1 MRQLAIQQPA
11 NRSNPTISTMQ
22 SLSLFEL
29 NEHIRRVLALNF
41 PEAIWVRAEVAQLN
55 ESRGHFYF
63 SLVQKSEEG
72 DSIIAKSE
80 GVLWASQF
88 RSLRRKHGK
97 LLEELLQENLEL
109 LIKVNIDFHEQYG
122 MKLIVEDIDPTFTY
136 GKLAMQRQAILNE
149 LHKKKLLG
157 RNSQLDLPT
166 VLQKIAVLSNDN
178 AAGYHDFINQ
188 LKSNNYG
195 FHFDLKLFPIA
206 LQGVNVETET
216 LNQLEKV
223 KKRKKE
229 FDCVV
234 IIRGGG
240 SKLDLA
246 GFDSLEIAKAIAKF
260 KLPVFTGIG
269 HEIDESIADMVA
281 HSSLKT
287 PTAVAEFLI
296 THNASFEEQLVLNW
310 LQINQASIQVLQSA
324 KLDLERITHGIQSA
338 VGETIRNHSRMIDF
352 ISQEIPALTKN
363 RLKNENSKLNHL
375 AQITD
380 SLSLEKTLQRGYS
393 ITMKK
398 GKTIMDA
405 SKLSKGDELETRFKK
420 GKIKSSV
427 KK

>member
-1 MRQLAIQQPA
+1 
-11 NRSNPTISTMQ
+11 MQ

-72 DSIIAKSE
+72 DSILAKADAA
-80 GVLWASQF
+80 LWASQF

-122 MKLIVEDIDPTFTY
+122 MKLTVQDIDPTFTY

-157 RNSQLDLPT
+157 KNSKLNLPA
-166 VLQKIAVLSNDN
+166 VLQKIAILSNDS

-195 FHFDLKLFPIA
+195 FHYEMTLFPIA
-206 LQGVNVETET
+206 LQGANVEVET
-216 LNQLEKV
+216 LAQLERI

-269 HEIDESIADMVA
+269 HEIDESVADMVA

-296 THNASFEEQLVLNW
+296 SHNVGFEEKLVMNW
-310 LQINQASIQVLQSA
+310 LQINQSSGQILQSA
-324 KLDLERITHGIQSA
+324 KIDLERIAQNIQSA
-338 VGETIRNHSRMIDF
+338 AGETIRNHSRMLDF
-352 ISQEIPALTKN
+352 IGQEIPTVVKN
-363 RLKNENSKLNHL
+363 RLKTENSKLDHL
-375 AQITD
+375 SQISE
-380 SLSLEKTLQRGYS
+380 SLSVEKTLNRGFS
-393 ITMKK
+393 ITTKR
-398 GKTIMDA
+398 GKIVIDP
-405 SKLSKGDELETRFKK
+405 SKTKVGEELETRLKK
-420 GKIKSSV
+420 GVLKSKVS
-427 KK
+427 K